1 MLSCKAVATSISSD
15 ALERSGWWPRLE
27 VRLHL
32 LMCRYCRRYA
42 AQIRAV
48 NAAARGLLETAGP
61 DRETVAKLESSILG
75 SLRGPDDNSSNSAD
89 SSRG

>member
-1 MLSCKAVATSISSD
+1 MLSCKEVATSISSGR
-15 ALERSGWWPRLE
+15 LERSGWWHRLE

-48 NAAARGLLETAGP
+48 NAAASGLLENAVP
-61 DRETVAKLESSILG
+61 DREAAAKLESSILG
-75 SLRGPDDNSSNSAD
+75 SLRRPDESSGKSD
-89 SSRG
+89 